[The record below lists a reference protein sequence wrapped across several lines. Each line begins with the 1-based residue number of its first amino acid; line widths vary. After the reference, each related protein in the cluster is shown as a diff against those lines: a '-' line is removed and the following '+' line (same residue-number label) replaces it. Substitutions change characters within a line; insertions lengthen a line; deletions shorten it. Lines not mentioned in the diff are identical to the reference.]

1 MRTRWW
7 GILALFACGLVG
19 FAAGSRVR
27 AAESKDD
34 AVDAEMLKD
43 LDLFRETNM
52 AQESEFF
59 GRMRIL
65 ERLRLLESLR
75 FLESAP
81 PPDPAVK
88 EVK

>member
-1 MRTRWW
+1 
-7 GILALFACGLVG
+7 
-19 FAAGSRVR
+19 
-27 AAESKDD
+27 
-34 AVDAEMLKD
+34 MLKD

-52 AQESEFF
+52 AQQSEFF

-81 PPDPAVK
+81 PFDPAVK

>member
-1 MRTRWW
+1 MVTRRW

-19 FAAGSRVR
+19 VAAGSRVR
-27 AAESKDD
+27 AAEPKGD
-34 AVDAEMLKD
+34 AVEAEMLKD

-52 AQESEFF
+52 AQQREFL

-65 ERLRLLESLR
+65 ERLQLLESLR
-75 FLESAP
+75 FLESTP

-88 EVK
+88 EVQ